1 MRAGLQALA
10 DKSLPS
16 LVADAEGEV
25 AAAFKGVFK
34 SLMGN
39 RTSRAKSGADG
50 VTKVPHETVRW
61 VRSLALC
68 GTGHK
73 ANNADYGIERKRRI
87 SRMTR
92 VRWSV
97 WKRN

>member
-1 MRAGLQALA
+1 MRAELEALS

-25 AAAFKGVFK
+25 AAAFKGIFK

-39 RTSRAKSGADG
+39 RTSAAKSGGVG
-50 VTKVPHETVRW
+50 VTKVPRETVRW
-61 VRSLALC
+61 VRGLALC
-68 GTGHK
+68 GTAHK
-73 ANNADYGIERKRRI
+73 ANKAYYGIERKRRI

-92 VRWSV
+92 ARWSV

>member
-1 MRAGLQALA
+1 MGMRAGLEALA

-39 RTSRAKSGADG
+39 RTCAAKSGADG
-50 VTKVPHETVRW
+50 VTKVPHETVRL
-61 VRSLALC
+61 VRSLAFMRH
-68 GTGHK
+68 G
-73 ANNADYGIERKRRI
+73 A
-87 SRMTR
+87 
-92 VRWSV
+92 
-97 WKRN
+97 